1 MTNLGIEFRLM
12 TQFTSF
18 VAVEEMTITKGGQP
32 RKVLVPVDLP
42 DGMSY
47 EGLTGE
53 KAPVAPP
60 PPAAAPP
67 VRKPPAA
74 GRPRS
79 DCDRPG
85 GVPNVGTGGD
95 PFKQA
100 MQNTTPEG
108 GTPEGWASKKAHG
121 RRHHRRGRRVG

>member
-1 MTNLGIEFRLM
+1 M
-12 TQFTSF
+12 
-18 VAVEEMTITKGGQP
+18 
-32 RKVLVPVDLP
+32 VPVELP

-67 VRKPPAA
+67 VRKPPAPA
-74 GRPRS
+74 AQGPIATG
-79 DCDRPG
+79 G

-100 MQNTTPEG
+100 MQNTLPR
-108 GTPEGWASKKAHG
+108 PA
-121 RRHHRRGRRVG
+121 RPRVGRKHARCTPPSARAAGRVTATPAT